1 MTFKKSLTATIAGS
15 VLLMGMLSACG
26 GNKAE
31 DNNTAAEG
39 STGKGGKV
47 TLNVWGMGEEAKA
60 LPKIAEQFEAE
71 NPDIK
76 INVQPLPWDTA
87 HDKLLTAV
95 ASKKGPDVVQM
106 GTTWIP
112 EFANAGALMDLSSD
126 IGNYPELADDNFYA
140 GSLNTTK
147 YDGKTVGV
155 PWYIDTRVL
164 YYRTDLLK
172 EVGYDQA
179 PKTWDELKDAADK
192 LKARG
197 GNKYGISLDVKEQ
210 TLMFMFARQ
219 NGSKLIDGNKPLF
232 NEPQFVEAVDY
243 LNSFFKDGDAPLDLG
258 IDIVAGFKGDGMLP
272 MFISG
277 PWMIKLINDQAP
289 ELQGKWATAVLPA
302 KENNISALGGSNLS
316 VFQYTDHKEEA
327 MKFLAY
333 MSKPETQ
340 LKWLELANAL
350 PSTKKAW
357 EDPKLTTDPNLK
369 VIGEQMSSSEPMPL
383 LKPWEQVAQEAL
395 NSFEK
400 IYRGQ
405 TKTQDE
411 LNSFNKK
418 ATDILSK

>member
-1 MTFKKSLTATIAGS
+1 MTFKKSLTATLAGS
-15 VLLMGMLSACG
+15 VLLMGILSACG
-26 GNKAE
+26 GNKA
-31 DNNTAAEG
+31 DNNSTADQG
-39 STGKGGKV
+39 STGKGSKV
-47 TLNVWGMGEEAKA
+47 TLNVWGMGEEAKS

-126 IGNYPELADDNFYA
+126 IANYPELADSNFYE

-197 GNKYGISLDVKEQ
+197 ANKYGISLDVKEQ

-219 NGSKLIDGNKPLF
+219 NGSKLIEGNKPLF

-243 LNSFFKDGDAPLDLG
+243 LNSFFKDGDTPLDLG
-258 IDIVAGFKGDGMLP
+258 IDIVAGFKGDGILP

-277 PWMIKLINDQAP
+277 PWMVKLINDQAP
-289 ELQGKWATAVLPA
+289 ELKGKWATAVLPA

-316 VFQYTDHKEEA
+316 VFQYTQHKEEA

-357 EDPKLTTDPNLK
+357 EDPKLTSDPNLK
-369 VIGEQMSSSEPMPL
+369 VIGEQMKSSEPMPL

-405 TKTQDE
+405 SKTQDE
-411 LNSFNKK
+411 MNSFNKK